1 MERIPDLRAEVVD
14 PLVGALEELAEAEA
28 YHLEAPVMLQA
39 SSTMTLKR
47 VAQVK
52 YQYRRMSRRRI

>member
-1 MERIPDLRAEVVD
+1 MD
-14 PLVGALEELAEAEA
+14 PLVSALEELAEAEA
-28 YHLEAPVMLQA
+28 YHLEAPAMLQV
-39 SSTMTLKR
+39 SSVMTLKR

>member
-1 MERIPDLRAEVVD
+1 MD

-28 YHLEAPVMLQA
+28 YHLEAPAMLQA
-39 SSTMTLKR
+39 SSAMTLKR

-52 YQYRRMSRRRI
+52 DQYRRMSVKRT